1 MDVEGMF
8 CEQERADCLEWIEAF
23 GRRFPQLF
31 LLVYVGPLP
40 PPASPRQFA
49 FWLLNHAA
57 VAEAEA
63 LQPNERG
70 LLLVVNPTAGS
81 AVLTGGYFIENLL
94 SQDELDGVLRGAAR
108 EFGRAE
114 WAAGLGAVVTGLTDI
129 LKKKA
134 KEANRHP
141 ERFQAPVPAE
151 WTGLQV
157 FPPLVRTGEGTGMDF
172 AEVASSEGLAEGEA
186 ESEVG
191 AGEALEIDGAKSG
204 KNEPMRAMKVK
215 GESRGRKLDENAEGS
230 GAESEAEAE
239 VATGVTPAAKSG
251 GGRDGAKGKKPGA
264 GTPGRTTRMVRA
276 LSGGKRNNPKRR

>member
-1 MDVEGMF
+1 M
-8 CEQERADCLEWIEAF
+8 
-23 GRRFPQLF
+23 
-31 LLVYVGPLP
+31 YVGPLP

-172 AEVASSEGLAEGEA
+172 AAVASSDGLAEGES

-191 AGEALEIDGAKSG
+191 AVLEIDGARSG
-204 KNEPMRAMKVK
+204 ENERAGAMKVK
-215 GESRGRKLDENAEGS
+215 GESRGRKLDENADGLGS
-230 GAESEAEAE
+230 GTESEVEAE
-239 VATGVTPAAKSG
+239 VAAAAKSG
-251 GGRDGAKGKKPGA
+251 GGRDGRVGRRGWCALCRGGNGTIRNADDPDFAHFPVSGMGTVGDGGPCLGLA
-264 GTPGRTTRMVRA
+264 G
-276 LSGGKRNNPKRR
+276 